1 MPVAIYTTYVQRR
14 KDEGGAEGSGK
25 NGDPLRHA
33 AYYPLCDYSPELAA
47 IRAAAAIGARPRFI
61 DLTFPEMVESGR
73 HLGEG
78 RAQSLLEERHLAHS
92 EILRETCRRVGARD
106 PDDLWDQLY
115 ELDHDHRDTARFFQD
130 VLGYCA
136 LARRDYNPAMLQLDG
151 CAARE
156 AAMAAAVAEEAGRVV
171 VVTGGFHTVALP
183 GAAPALPG
191 RVEVDPK
198 DALVTLMRYGFEQLD
213 RLNGYASG
221 MPAPEFYQRTWEE
234 KPVTGLIVELAREA
248 RRRNIGVSVADE
260 IAALE
265 QVRRLAA
272 LRGPFPAVARGLAGR
287 HPLGVH
293 QGFRRHGGPADSR
306 PGQKAPGRRSGGKRA
321 SRGRRSS
328 PGRGLPADRVGAQG
342 RARPDRCPRSFPR
355 PLPQRPRPSA
365 QPVLPPLAVPGCPV
379 RRVGGR
385 ARLRDR
391 SAARAHQGSLEVP
404 LESRDRIDAHRAV
417 AVRIDARGSG
427 GRSGARAV
435 RGGRNRGARAAAPM
449 ARRGCCWR
457 PAGWACIATP
467 PSCSSA
473 RRDWWPRTGRSSRW
487 SGRSSRSWCC
497 TSRASRSKPITWPAS
512 SSWPAPPTRGPAT
525 CFPVWPGPRSLM
537 KRKYWTH

>member
-1 MPVAIYTTYVQRR
+1 MSSGES
-14 KDEGGAEGSGK
+14 DEGGAEGSGK

-293 QGFRRHGGPADSR
+293 QRFRRYGGPADSR
-306 PGQKAPGRRSGGKRA
+306 PG
-321 SRGRRSS
+321 
-328 PGRGLPADRVGAQG
+328 
-342 RARPDRCPRSFPR
+342 
-355 PLPQRPRPSA
+355 
-365 QPVLPPLAVPGCPV
+365 
-379 RRVGGR
+379 
-385 ARLRDR
+385 
-391 SAARAHQGSLEVP
+391 
-404 LESRDRIDAHRAV
+404 
-417 AVRIDARGSG
+417 
-427 GRSGARAV
+427 
-435 RGGRNRGARAAAPM
+435 
-449 ARRGCCWR
+449 
-457 PAGWACIATP
+457 AG
-467 PSCSSA
+467 
-473 RRDWWPRTGRSSRW
+473 
-487 SGRSSRSWCC
+487 
-497 TSRASRSKPITWPAS
+497 
-512 SSWPAPPTRGPAT
+512 SSWPAIGWETSLPRPAFLRWSRTSGGPRRGSRSSWTGSMPAR
-525 CFPVWPGPRSLM
+525 FPWTSTATPAPVSSAGSSTACGSWLSRSPSGWPGPI
-537 KRKYWTH
+537 T